1 MLVHQWTSIVDVSG
15 LGAVSLACWRRQGDG
30 TITKQ
35 GKAHHD
41 NVLALVYICTFGEAW
56 LRARFVTRSWVACW
70 MLRCRERRNMATPSA
85 IDLLIR
91 SSRAEKRGAP
101 PRLYRC
107 IVALI
112 HIGGWM
118 GKQVRHPFVCEGKPG
133 SQRPRFDACS
143 KFCVAG
149 PDCQIIRPCQGLPLG
164 Q

>member
-56 LRARFVTRSWVACW
+56 LRARFVTRSRVACW

-91 SSRAEKRGAP
+91 SSRARKLWSTTDVQMHCSINTYWGLDGQTGSPSFCLRGQTRQSATKI
-101 PRLYRC
+101 RC
-107 IVALI
+107 ML
-112 HIGGWM
+112 
-118 GKQVRHPFVCEGKPG
+118 
-133 SQRPRFDACS
+133 
-143 KFCVAG
+143 
-149 PDCQIIRPCQGLPLG
+149 
-164 Q
+164 